1 MQMKTDVLLNI
12 YVYSFNSKLNRLK
25 IVHKT
30 HIPFLFFDKRE
41 IRLLYGRQCN
51 KHDM

>member
-1 MQMKTDVLLNI
+1 MQMKSDVLLNI
-12 YVYSFNSKLNRLK
+12 SVYSLNSKLNHIK

-30 HIPFLFFDKRE
+30 HIPFPFFDERE

-51 KHDM
+51 KHNL

>member
-1 MQMKTDVLLNI
+1 MKTDVLLNI
-12 YVYSFNSKLNRLK
+12 YVHSLNSKLNRLK

-30 HIPFLFFDKRE
+30 QISFPFFDERE

-51 KHDM
+51 KHNM